1 MARRPRKG
9 VDTERGAV
17 FVEGEPDARD
27 DAYDGADS
35 GPSKTERKNAS
46 TELQRIGEAL
56 LELSPARLAALPLP
70 EQLRDALAATKRT
83 KTYSAMRRQKQFIG
97 KLMRQLDDSALAAA
111 RAALG
116 TDRARAAA
124 DNARLHRAEQWRD
137 ALVADDASL
146 AQWVAQFPESDVQ
159 RLRTL
164 IRQVRKDAE
173 QTPHGQGARHGRAY
187 REIFQFIRSV
197 LGA

>member
-9 VDTERGAV
+9 IDLESESVAADGGLDER
-17 FVEGEPDARD
+17 ED
-27 DAYDGADS
+27 DDDVAES

-56 LELSPARLAALPLP
+56 LELSSARLAALPLP

-83 KTYSAMRRQKQFIG
+83 KTFSAMRRQKQFIG
-97 KLMRQLDDSALAAA
+97 RLMRELDGDALAAA

-116 TDRARAAA
+116 LDRAQAAA
-124 DNARLHRAEQWRD
+124 ENALLHRAEQWRD
-137 ALVADDASL
+137 ALIADDDRL
-146 AQWVAQFPESDVQ
+146 AEWVEQYPASDVQ

-164 IRQVRKDAE
+164 IRQARKDAE
-173 QTPHGQGARHGRAY
+173 PPLHGQAPRHSRAY
-187 REIFQFIRSV
+187 RELFRLIRS
-197 LGA
+197 AFDA